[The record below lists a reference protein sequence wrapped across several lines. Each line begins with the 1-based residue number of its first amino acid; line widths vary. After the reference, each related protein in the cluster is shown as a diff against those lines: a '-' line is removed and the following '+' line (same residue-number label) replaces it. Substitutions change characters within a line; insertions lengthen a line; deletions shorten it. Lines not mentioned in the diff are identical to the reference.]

1 MASGTPLRR
10 LLPALLCALAAP
22 AGAGNLYC
30 CTDAAGKQVCADL
43 LPQVCVGRTYRVLGD
58 SGRTVRVVEA
68 PLSSEERAQRAA
80 AEAQKKEQEAQA
92 AEQRRLDQALLNTY
106 GSEREIEMMRAR
118 AIDDVRKSIRAAEA
132 KIAETQARR
141 KHFEDE
147 AEFYKKKQL
156 PPEID
161 KGLRDADADIKAQQ
175 QLIVAKQSEIDAIGA
190 KYDDEKRRYQEL
202 TRRRPQTP
210 PTR

>member
-1 MASGTPLRR
+1 MASGRPLRR
-10 LLPALLCALAAP
+10 CWPALLCALAGP

-30 CTDAAGKQVCADL
+30 CADAAGKQVCADL
-43 LPQVCVGRTYRVLGD
+43 LPQACIGRTYRVLGD

-68 PLSSEERAQRAA
+68 PLSSEQRAQRAA
-80 AEAQKKEQEAQA
+80 EEAQKKEQEVQA
-92 AEQRRLDQALLNTY
+92 AEKRRQDQALLNTY

-118 AIDDVRKSIRAAEA
+118 AIDDVRKAIRAAEA
-132 KIAETQARR
+132 KIAEIQARR
-141 KHFEDE
+141 KRFEDE
-147 AEFYKKKQL
+147 AEFYKKKPL

-175 QLIVAKQSEIDAIGA
+175 QLIAAKQNEIDAIGS
-190 KYDDEKRRYQEL
+190 KYDDDKRRYQEL
-202 TRRRPQTP
+202 TRQRA

>member
-1 MASGTPLRR
+1 M
-10 LLPALLCALAAP
+10 LCALAGP

-30 CTDAAGKQVCADL
+30 CTDAVGKQVCADL
-43 LPQVCVGRTYRVLGD
+43 LPQACIGRTYRVLGD

-68 PLSSEERAQRAA
+68 PLSKEQRAQRAA
-80 AEAQKKEQEAQA
+80 EEAQKKEQETLA
-92 AEQRRLDQALLNTY
+92 AEKRRQDQALLNTY
-106 GSEREIEMMRAR
+106 GSEREIEMMRTR
-118 AIDDVRKSIRAAEA
+118 AIDDVRKAIRAAET
-132 KIAETQARR
+132 KIAEIQARR

-175 QLIVAKQSEIDAIGA
+175 QLIVAKQGEIDAIGS

-202 TRRRPQTP
+202 TRQRAPSR
-210 PTR
+210 